1 MEEKYTIEQVAETWL
16 LYKKHSL
23 KMSTYYKYKNDIKRY
38 IIPYFGSKTLK
49 DVEQED
55 LNLWID
61 EFIQDNQI
69 KSFQS
74 IVVILKSILRF
85 AEKKYD
91 YKFKLDLVT
100 VPKSDTKEIEILS
113 KKDREKLERYC
124 KKDLNNFRNVG
135 IIVCLYT
142 GVRIGEICALT
153 WNDIDLKNE
162 IIRINKTIQRIYVG
176 KNNTFISID
185 APKSKKS
192 NRKIP
197 TSPKILEILKEIKT
211 EHSYTG
217 KEYFLTG
224 KEDKFIEPRNYQYAF
239 HKILKE
245 CGIERC
251 KFHNLRH
258 TFATNC
264 IEHGVDIK
272 ALSVILG
279 HSSVDITLNKYVHS
293 SLDFIK
299 KQIDKL

>member
-1 MEEKYTIEQVAETWL
+1 M
-16 LYKKHSL
+16 
-23 KMSTYYKYKNDIKRY
+23 
-38 IIPYFGSKTLK
+38 
-49 DVEQED
+49 
-55 LNLWID
+55 
-61 EFIQDNQI
+61 
-69 KSFQS
+69 
-74 IVVILKSILRF
+74 
-85 AEKKYD
+85 
-91 YKFKLDLVT
+91 
-100 VPKSDTKEIEILS
+100 
-113 KKDREKLERYC
+113 
-124 KKDLNNFRNVG
+124 NNFRNVG

-162 IIRINKTIQRIYVG
+162 IIYINKTIQRIYVDK
-176 KNNTFISID
+176 KNTYISID

-197 TSPKILEILKEIKT
+197 ISKKLLEILKEIKR

-239 HKILKE
+239 HKVLKE

-264 IEHGVDIK
+264 IEHGMDIK
-272 ALSVILG
+272 SLSVTLG
-279 HSSVDITLNKYVHS
+279 HSNVDITLNKYVHS
-293 SLDFIK
+293 SLDNIK
-299 KQIDKL
+299 KQLDKL

>member
-16 LYKKHSL
+16 LYKKHIV
-23 KMSTYYKYKNDIKRY
+23 KKSTYYKYKNDIKRY

-49 DVEQED
+49 EVEQED

-61 EFIQDNQI
+61 EFIQDNPI
-69 KSFQS
+69 KSLQS
-74 IVVILKSILRF
+74 IIVILKSILRF
-85 AEKKYD
+85 AERKYD
-91 YKFKLDLVT
+91 YRFKLDLIT
-100 VPKSDTKEIEILS
+100 VPKRDTKEIEVIS

-162 IIRINKTIQRIYVG
+162 IIYINKTIQRIYVDK
-176 KNNTFISID
+176 KNTYISID

-197 TSPKILEILKEIKT
+197 ISKKLLEILKEIKR

-217 KEYFLTG
+217 KEY
-224 KEDKFIEPRNYQYAF
+224 FIEPRNYQYAF
-239 HKILKE
+239 HKVLKE

-264 IEHGVDIK
+264 IEHGMDIK
-272 ALSVILG
+272 SLSVTLG
-279 HSSVDITLNKYVHS
+279 HSNVDITLNKYVHS
-293 SLDFIK
+293 SLDNIK
-299 KQIDKL
+299 KQLDKL